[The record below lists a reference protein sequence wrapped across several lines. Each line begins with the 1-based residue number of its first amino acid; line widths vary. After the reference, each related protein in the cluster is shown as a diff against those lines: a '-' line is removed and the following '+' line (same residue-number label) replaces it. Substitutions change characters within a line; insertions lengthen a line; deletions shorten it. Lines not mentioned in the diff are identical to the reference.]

1 MPRQIRISPD
11 VPCRPARRNPHDWLI
26 WVGGLVASVLILNG
40 AEPTAGVARVSF
52 SKEVAPILQHKCV
65 TCHGPEKTKGGYQL
79 HAFAVLMKAGE
90 SKEAPIVPGEPA
102 RSHLL
107 SLLTAKD
114 SDDRM
119 PQKDDP
125 LAGAQIALIERWIQE
140 GARFDGPDPNAALV
154 SLLPELNHPDPPV
167 SYPRPVPILAL
178 AFSPDGKELAV
189 SGYHEVTLWNPAEG
203 LVRRRIR
210 NVAAQSQAL
219 SFSPDGSVLAVCG
232 GNPGRFGE
240 VKLID
245 PQSGSILK
253 TLGTAGDLLLALAF
267 TSDGKRLAVGG
278 ADNSIRVFNIASG
291 REELRIEQHADW
303 VMSLAFSPDGAQ
315 FASASRDKTARLFNA
330 RTGEVEETYAG
341 HGEPVFG
348 VAFSGDG
355 QRVFSGG
362 RDKEFHAWQIKDAKK
377 LFETGGFGGDVFRLV
392 AQDDQLFTCGADH
405 QVRQHQISE
414 KKAELVRTY
423 SGHNDVVYA
432 VAVHQLTKRLASGS
446 FDGEVFVWNTETG
459 ERLANFVA
467 APGNRVKRPVGQS
480 RAR

>member
-1 MPRQIRISPD
+1 MPRQIRISPE
-11 VPCRPARRNPHDWLI
+11 VPCTPARRNPHGWLI
-26 WVGGLVASVLILNG
+26 WGGGLVVSALILNG
-40 AEPTAGVARVSF
+40 AEPAAGVARVSF
-52 SKEVAPILQHKCV
+52 SKEVAPILHQKCV
-65 TCHGPEKTKGGYQL
+65 ICHGPEKTKGGYQL

-90 SKEAPIVPGEPA
+90 SKETPIVPGEPA

-107 SLLTAKD
+107 SLLTTKD

-140 GARFDGPDPNAALV
+140 GARFDGPDPNGALA
-154 SLLPELNHPDPPV
+154 SLLPELKHPDPPV
-167 SYPRPVPILAL
+167 NYPRPVPILAL

-189 SGYHEVTLWNPAEG
+189 SGYHEVTLWNPVEG
-203 LVRRRIR
+203 SILRRIK
-210 NVAAQSQAL
+210 NLAAQSQAL
-219 SFSPDGSVLAVCG
+219 NFSPDGSLLAVCG
-232 GNPGRFGE
+232 GNPGCSGE
-240 VKLID
+240 VKLVD

-267 TSDGKRLAVGG
+267 TSDGKRLVVGG
-278 ADNSIRVFNIASG
+278 ADNSIRVFAIPSG

-348 VAFSGDG
+348 VAFSRDG
-355 QRVFSGG
+355 QGVFSGG

-377 LFETGGFGGDVFRLV
+377 LFETRGFGGDVFRLV

-405 QVRQHQISE
+405 QVRQHQISDR
-414 KKAELVRTY
+414 KAELVRTY

-432 VAVHQLTKRLASGS
+432 LASHQLTKRLASGS
-446 FDGEVFVWNTETG
+446 FDGQVFVWNTETG
-459 ERLANFVA
+459 ERLTNFIA
-467 APGNRVKRPVGQS
+467 APGNRVERRVGQS